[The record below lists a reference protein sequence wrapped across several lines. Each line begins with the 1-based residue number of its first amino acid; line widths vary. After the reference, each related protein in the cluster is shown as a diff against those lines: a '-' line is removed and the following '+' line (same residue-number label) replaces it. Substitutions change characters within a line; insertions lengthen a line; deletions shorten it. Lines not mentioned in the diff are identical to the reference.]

1 MARTR
6 TTSLPLLVPR
16 AFASTLLRFYDYPD
30 PRRPGRMIKGYDCP
44 HAVRTARMCAAVA
57 QRLGHD
63 PARVQQAQERGG
75 PEHEQRQPGD
85 EEDKQGTP
93 FVGPAGQLLRRALA
107 DAGLDAHDVY
117 VTNAVKHFKWEPRG
131 KRRLHA
137 KPNSGEIQRCA
148 YWLSAELRL
157 IKPQL
162 VVAMGATALSSLL
175 GRNVRVTRDRGKLFA
190 TPAGFPVLVTVHPS
204 FLLRLP
210 DPEEAAREQ
219 AKFVEDL
226 KKALP
231 FFRTSDELTEIKNG

>member
-1 MARTR
+1 M
-6 TTSLPLLVPR
+6 SSNLLHRGP
-16 AFASTLLRFYDYPD
+16 ALN
-30 PRRPGRMIKGYDCP
+30 GP
-44 HAVRTARMCAAVA
+44 HADGTSIES
-57 QRLGHD
+57 LY
-63 PARVQQAQERGG
+63 QQATACERCDLYRNATQVVFGDG
-75 PEHEQRQPGD
+75 AETASVVLVGEQPGD
-85 EEDKQGTP
+85 KEDISGRP
-93 FVGPAGQLLRRALA
+93 FIGPAGAKLNACLEEAGIDRAQCYL
-107 DAGLDAHDVY
+107 
-117 VTNAVKHFKWEPRG
+117 TNAVKHFKFQERG

-157 IKPQL
+157 IKPKL

-231 FFRTSDELTEIKNG
+231 FFRTSGEMADIRNS